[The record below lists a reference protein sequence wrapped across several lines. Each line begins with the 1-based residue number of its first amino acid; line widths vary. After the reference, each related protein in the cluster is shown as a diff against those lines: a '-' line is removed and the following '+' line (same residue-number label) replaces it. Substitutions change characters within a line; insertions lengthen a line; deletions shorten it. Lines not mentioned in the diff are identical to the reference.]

1 MITVKNSITK
11 KTQLESYA
19 KVIPKRENR
28 KEMIMA
34 VLRNGNKD
42 GMTAEEVL
50 EQLIADGKTTIRDMN
65 YVRPRLTELK
75 ESGKVKV
82 VGSRISST
90 RVRTAVWKIV

>member
-1 MITVKNSITK
+1 MGSITK
-11 KTQLESYA
+11 TTQLESYA
-19 KVIPKRENR
+19 KIIPKRESR
-28 KEMIMA
+28 QEMILS
-34 VLRNGNKD
+34 VLRNGDKN

-50 EQLIADGKTTIRDMN
+50 EQLIADGKIATKDMN

-82 VGSRISST
+82 VGSRMSST